1 MYVTYKNHKCWAA
14 FSMMSLYRPTFSQQL
29 LVWLTSSIPACF
41 ASYLCIFKRERL
53 RKSDYYFNIWS
64 VVHTSKEEICG
75 WTSQRGGHFVLLK
88 RKCSWVWKLSGESV
102 TTQTR
107 CSLLGNHFYN
117 TMNSKLSD
125 SSRISLS
132 WFFLSSSSLL
142 HALYTST
149 LSLLFL
155 L

>member
-1 MYVTYKNHKCWAA
+1 MQHLAQCHYTDQL
-14 FSMMSLYRPTFSQQL
+14 SL
-29 LVWLTSSIPACF
+29 SSPIPEWVPACF
-41 ASYLCIFKRERL
+41 ASYLGIFKRERL
-53 RKSDYYFNIWS
+53 ILLLQYLNRNWS
-64 VVHTSKEEICG
+64 VVEIHTSEKEICG

-132 WFFLSSSSLL
+132 WFSLSSSSLL